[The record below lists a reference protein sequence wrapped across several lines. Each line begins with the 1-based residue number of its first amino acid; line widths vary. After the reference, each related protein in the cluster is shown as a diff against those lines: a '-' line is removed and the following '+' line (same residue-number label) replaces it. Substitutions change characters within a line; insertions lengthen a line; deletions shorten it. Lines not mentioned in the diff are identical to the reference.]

1 LPILTGISPL
11 PDYVSLKKQAFNE
24 NINQATSKCSLA
36 DKVRKRNFLENQA
49 IQNEMPK
56 EMPNGRQKELPKEP
70 RLDFNFDLSSD
81 RANPSENL
89 QSLPSGFSI
98 KLDCQFI

>member
-1 LPILTGISPL
+1 M
-11 PDYVSLKKQAFNE
+11 KKQAFNE

-49 IQNEMPK
+49 IQNEIPK
-56 EMPNGRQKELPKEP
+56 EIPNEAQKEIPKEP

-81 RANPSENL
+81 RGIPSEKPE
-89 QSLPSGFSI
+89 SLPSGFLI
-98 KLDCQFI
+98 KLKSQFISSFNFTIHFR